1 METVKQYILRTK
13 LESSLLIL
21 QSQYSSEIQEAL
33 RHAIVGYRHL
43 SSEEMY
49 IRIEEQLKICKKKHR
64 CRIFRMMK
72 SGDFIKEFPK
82 MKRIAK
88 LDMSDMKKA
97 VLLMLSYGCLP
108 STITKV
114 LSSSSHSIMTMI
126 SELRGRLQH

>member
-1 METVKQYILRTK
+1 MEMVKQSILRTK

-72 SGDFIKEFPK
+72 SDDF

-97 VLLMLSYGCLP
+97 VLLMLSYGCQP